1 MADDGER
8 RMLFDTRGKRKNVI
22 RVVYAVLALL
32 MGTSLFFVV
41 GPVNIG
47 ELIGNSASTEAS
59 EIFDEQAE
67 RIERRIEAEPGKEEQ
82 LLISLTRARIN
93 GGNARIE
100 VVPGEEAQEV
110 PPEARDEYEKAL
122 EAWERYLEDAGD
134 EPNSSAAQ
142 LVAGTFFRL
151 AESAT
156 STRAAEEDV
165 ATATEAQRI
174 AAAERPSVGSLS
186 TLAYYEYFN
195 GNFKA
200 GDEAKQRAI
209 DEVPSKAEKKAV
221 EAQLKELRKNAKQ
234 FAQRKKQLQKAEEQ
248 LNQQGEGTGPG
259 AGNPFALPNQQSPGG

>member
-67 RIERRIEAEPGKEEQ
+67 RIEKRLREEPNNEQ

-100 VVPGEEAQEV
+100 VAPGEEVQEV

-122 EAWERYLEDAGD
+122 EAWERYLEDAGE
-134 EPNSSAAQ
+134 EPNASAAQ

-165 ATATEAQRI
+165 AIATEAQRI
-174 AAAERPSVGSLS
+174 AAEQRPSVGSLS

-195 GNFKA
+195 GNFEA

-209 DEVPSKAEKKAV
+209 EEVPSKAEEKAV

-234 FAQRKKQLQKAEEQ
+234 FAQRKKQLQKAEER
-248 LNQQGEGTGPG
+248 LSQQGEGGGGG
-259 AGNPFALPNQQSPGG
+259 AGNPFALPGQQAPGE